1 MQPHKTLCCDLVRG
15 AFFSGFEVI
24 HWDLNHPTLWMC
36 IEIRSNHFKDC
47 SLIEDLRNGRPCPLH
62 THFSSLVSQR
72 PHEQIVF
79 TPSPVMMVALYL
91 VLENIKHVEFS

>member
-1 MQPHKTLCCDLVRG
+1 
-15 AFFSGFEVI
+15 
-24 HWDLNHPTLWMC
+24 MC

-91 VLENIKHVEFS
+91 VLENIKHVEFSWKVCELFLSGKSKFLTKHVEIRFKFAKTHSIN